1 MPRQCGRSWACLPI
15 LHCQPTIPA
24 QGPAGALLGFLC
36 LPVSGHVLL
45 MISRHG
51 PVSGSLSSA
60 TVRRV
65 LCPVGKLPCKVTG
78 NPRKEGESLLVP
90 LIASQR
96 PIPSPPSPG
105 HHGVRRGVAG
115 LLEEGVV
122 RVLPGALLDCS
133 SVLVVA
139 SVSAASTPPLQAE
152 VWPGWCWG
160 AQ

>member
-1 MPRQCGRSWACLPI
+1 MGNIWLQVRAQWYIAWPMALGQQSRFIPHPTGFCVSCDVLPRPSERPSLVPRQCGRSWARLPI
-15 LHCQPTIPA
+15 LHCQPTVPA

-51 PVSGSLSSA
+51 PVFWNDPGSLSSA

-78 NPRKEGESLLVP
+78 NSRKEGESLLVP

-96 PIPSPPSPG
+96 PIPSPLSLG
-105 HHGVRRGVAG
+105 H
-115 LLEEGVV
+115 
-122 RVLPGALLDCS
+122 S
-133 SVLVVA
+133 
-139 SVSAASTPPLQAE
+139 
-152 VWPGWCWG
+152 
-160 AQ
+160 